1 MTNPNALRDLIED
14 TMARNGWTQPDVV
27 KRARAAG
34 HQLSEQNMSRIKSG
48 PVVNL
53 VAKQTR
59 ALAAGLGLP
68 VGVVIDANLQAMG
81 FDVESPATV
90 DVTEAVMR
98 DPNLAARD
106 RRLLLAVVRELV
118 AEEGESNV
126 VSMSNKRSSGMP
138 ATLQNRYDQVHDELD
153 SGALDAEPFAAGTG
167 DERDVEQPGPEDD
180 DEGR

>member
-27 KRARAAG
+27 RRARAAG

-53 VAKQTR
+53 VAKQVR

-68 VGVVIDANLQAMG
+68 VSVVIDANLQAMG
-81 FDVESPATV
+81 FDVKSPASV
-90 DVTEAVMR
+90 DVAEAVMR

-106 RRLLLAVVRELV
+106 RRLLLAVVRELAV
-118 AEEGESNV
+118 GESTSNV
-126 VSMSNKRSSGMP
+126 VSMSNKRSKSSG
-138 ATLQNRYDQVHDELD
+138 TTVQDRYDEIHDQLDRGELD
-153 SGALDAEPFAAGTG
+153 DEPYAAGTG
-167 DERDVEQPGPEDD
+167 DDQDVEQPGPEDD
-180 DEGR
+180 EGR